1 MNIYLKKDFMK
12 KINFKKAASKELS
25 KAKKKA
31 RNPFGSSQNLKKN
44 ASAMKKEMTK
54 PEREMNQILTE
65 LNVEFEPQKV
75 VGFKIYDFYV
85 PQSNLLIE
93 VDGDYF
99 HANPEIYTEGD
110 LNKMQQR
117 NVKNDEFKD
126 ILANGRGYNL
136 IRVWESDLANKYE
149 EVKLNIKKQLDL

>member
-1 MNIYLKKDFMK
+1 MK

-25 KAKKKA
+25 KIKKNA
-31 RNPFGSSQNLKKN
+31 RNPFGSSDSIKKN
-44 ASAMKKEMTK
+44 ASKMTKKMTK
-54 PEREMNQILTE
+54 PEKEMNQILKE
-65 LNVEFEPQKV
+65 LKVEFEPQKV

-99 HANPEIYTEGD
+99 HANPEVYTEEA
-110 LNKMQQR
+110 LNSMQKR
-117 NVKNDEFKD
+117 NLKNDEFKD
-126 ILANGRGYNL
+126 TLANGRGYNL

-149 EVKLNIKKQLDL
+149 EVKLNIKKQLGL

>member
-1 MNIYLKKDFMK
+1 MNIYLKRYFMK
-12 KINFKKAASKELS
+12 KINFKKAANKELS

-31 RNPFGSSQNLKKN
+31 RNPNGSSQKIKKN
-44 ASAMKKEMTK
+44 ASSMKKDMTK

-75 VGFKIYDFYV
+75 VGYKIYDFYV
-85 PQSNLLIE
+85 PKVNLLIE

-99 HANPEIYTEGD
+99 HANPKLYTEAD
-110 LNKMQQR
+110 LNSIQKR
-117 NVKNDEFKD
+117 NLKNDAFKD
-126 ILANGRGYNL
+126 TLANGRGYGL

-149 EVKLNIKKQLDL
+149 EVKANIKKQLGL

>member
-1 MNIYLKKDFMK
+1 MK

-31 RNPFGSSQNLKKN
+31 RNPLGASQNLEKK
-44 ASAMKKEMTK
+44 ASKMSKKMTK

-65 LNVEFEPQKV
+65 LKVEFEPQKV

-99 HANPEIYTEGD
+99 HANPDVYTEGD
-110 LNKMQQR
+110 LNSMQKR

-126 ILANGRGYNL
+126 TLANGRGYIL
-136 IRVWESDLANKYE
+136 TRVWESDLAKKYE
-149 EVKLNIKKQLDL
+149 EVKDSIKKQLGL